1 MKRTRENW
9 LGSTHTNV
17 EGISGLRFFQ
27 GEDLDYQQRTQA
39 FKETQRKWIEEKK
52 AENLINKQRES
63 EEEKLYAL
71 QEQQILQARGILE
84 ADLTRK
90 QRMMEEATKEFN
102 RQQAIQKK
110 MKEKREREQKLLEE
124 KRDLEHQETVR
135 KTAAW
140 VNPLS

>member
-9 LGSTHTNV
+9 LGSTQTQAK
-17 EGISGLRFFQ
+17 GISGLRFFQ

-52 AENLINKQRES
+52 AENLMNKQRES
-63 EEEKLYAL
+63 EEEKLYAC
-71 QEQQILQARGILE
+71 QEQQILLARGILE
-84 ADLTRK
+84 ADLRRK
-90 QRMMEEATKEFN
+90 QRGMEKATQEFN

-135 KTAAW
+135 KTAPW
-140 VNPLS
+140 VNPLR